1 MNGMRNYFISI
12 FGIIILLGLT
22 SRVSAEITNRL
33 VAFVNDEVI
42 TLHELE
48 KKIGEMTGK
57 TPTDIRAQDEQQY
70 VEIRQAILEDLINE
84 KIAKTKI
91 EELGIEVTEGEIDSH
106 IENIKKENRFTQEEL
121 IEQLK
126 AQGLTYM
133 KYRANIKDTLERN
146 QLIDYEVVSKTIVR
160 EEQIIKYYQDNIEQ
174 FKTEEQVFLAGIF
187 LMKNVSDNEEE
198 SAELKKKAELILSRL
213 KNGEDFSI
221 LAKEFSQGPGANE
234 GGELGA
240 FKTSQIEQDLVDI
253 LAKLPEGGISDLIER
268 ENSIQIIKLIKRDGG
283 KPRPLEE
290 VSDLIYEKL
299 YSEEIN
305 NRYTSWLEE
314 LRESCFTKIVF

>member
-70 VEIRQAILEDLINE
+70 IEIRQAILEDLINE

>member
-70 VEIRQAILEDLINE
+70 IEIRQAILEDLINE

-91 EELGIEVTEGEIDSH
+91 EELGIKISESEIDSY
-106 IENIKKENRFTQEEL
+106 IENIKTQNQFTQEVL
-121 IEQLK
+121 IEELK

>member
-1 MNGMRNYFISI
+1 MRNYFISI

-70 VEIRQAILEDLINE
+70 IEIRQAILEDLINE